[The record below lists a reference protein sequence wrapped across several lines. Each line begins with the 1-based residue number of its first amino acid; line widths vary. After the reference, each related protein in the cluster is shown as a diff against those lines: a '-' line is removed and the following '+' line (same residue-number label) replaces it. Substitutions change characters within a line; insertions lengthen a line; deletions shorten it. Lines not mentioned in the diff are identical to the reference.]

1 MSEASM
7 SEAAASAQRQSEA
20 SMNAP
25 AASAQ
30 RQSEASMDEPSA
42 SAPRLSAPAIAPAI
56 APLPADPLG
65 ALIAELTASRKVEA
79 VAAER
84 RRREDDVARTVELI
98 LCRELKTEYERD
110 WPDRITIETR
120 TAAFRAFS
128 DWARADTGLGYL
140 PAQATTVAAYLVDRA
155 AAGVGVAELR
165 QTAKAIAWAH
175 EVGQHYL
182 NRAPIAAAISFIARK
197 LSEDRA
203 AHDSSQEA

>member
-1 MSEASM
+1 MVAPEPTLPPTASET
-7 SEAAASAQRQSEA
+7 
-20 SMNAP
+20 
-25 AASAQ
+25 
-30 RQSEASMDEPSA
+30 SA
-42 SAPRLSAPAIAPAI
+42 SAPTPNSSL
-56 APLPADPLG
+56 ADPLG
-65 ALIAELTASRKVEA
+65 ALLVELAASRKVEA

-98 LCRELKTEYERD
+98 LGRELKTEYERD

-140 PAQATTVAAYLVDRA
+140 PAQATTVAAYLIDRA
-155 AAGVGVAELR
+155 AAGVGLAELE

-175 EVGQHYL
+175 DVGQHYL
-182 NRAPIAAAISFIARK
+182 SRAPIAAALTFIERK

-203 AHDSSQEA
+203 THDANQEA